1 MTTLRI
7 TEIPDEKPVRM
18 PVDLPADLHRDL
30 VTYAALVSQNGQPVD
45 PTRLVPHM
53 IRGFIASD
61 RAFAKLKRARAKQIV
76 SNRPLEAAL
85 CLRIV

>member
-18 PVDLPADLHRDL
+18 TVDLPADLHRDL
-30 VTYAALVSQNGQPVD
+30 VAYAALVSQNGQAVD
-45 PTRLVPHM
+45 PVRLVPHM

-61 RAFAKLKRARAKQIV
+61 RGFRKLRQGARQAAV
-76 SNRPLEAAL
+76 RTRPPAVPEN
-85 CLRIV
+85 

>member
-18 PVDLPADLHRDL
+18 TVDLPADLHRDL
-30 VTYAALVSQNGQPVD
+30 VAYAALVSQNGQSVD
-45 PTRLVPHM
+45 PVRLVPHM

-61 RAFAKLKRARAKQIV
+61 RGFRKLRQSAQKATVRTRLPAV
-76 SNRPLEAAL
+76 PEN
-85 CLRIV
+85 

>member
-18 PVDLPADLHRDL
+18 TVDLPADLHRDL
-30 VTYAALVSQNGQPVD
+30 VAYAALVSQNGQAVD
-45 PTRLVPHM
+45 PVRLLPHM

-61 RAFAKLKRARAKQIV
+61 RGFRKLRQGAWQAAVRT
-76 SNRPLEAAL
+76 RPPAVPEN
-85 CLRIV
+85 